1 MFTNQNK
8 MVSSNKNLRQDGNF
22 TPYSANDDLKIT
34 ERLWKQQKVRVFG
47 NERGQR
53 GMVQLINGEEFQPW
67 QLVAAGVGGSSY
79 MRRE

>member
-1 MFTNQNK
+1 MFTNQHK
-8 MVSSNKNLRQDGNF
+8 MVSSNKNVSQDGNF
-22 TPYSANDDLKIT
+22 TPYSANDDLKIA